1 MGLGPRVVEKI
12 GRRELCAAD
21 FRFDPENRVQ
31 IGTGSILGQI
41 DPVPVGVKVSE
52 SPIVCSISLD
62 SIRNASYL
70 FVASAFDARLFAFCR

>member
-41 DPVPVGVKVSE
+41 DPLAPVHRRRPPAAAVPSTVVQTV
-52 SPIVCSISLD
+52 L
-62 SIRNASYL
+62 
-70 FVASAFDARLFAFCR
+70 